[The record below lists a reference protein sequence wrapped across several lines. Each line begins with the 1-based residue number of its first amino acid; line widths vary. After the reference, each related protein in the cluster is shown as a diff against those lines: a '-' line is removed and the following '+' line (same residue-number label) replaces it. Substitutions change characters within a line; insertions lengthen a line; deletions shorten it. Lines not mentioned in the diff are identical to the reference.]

1 MTLYTR
7 LCCLVLLL
15 LAAAGAPARPLE
27 QVPPG
32 PGALRAEQAALLVE
46 PRIIAPPSIQ
56 PLAETLPL
64 RAEPLKPLTLTMQI
78 RGYAGS
84 AELRFYDAR
93 LAPAGSARAQVRAEQ
108 ATFTLLPR
116 GALGPQWAILL
127 LDERIV
133 AAYDNLLTLEAST
146 TLESDNP
153 DLDALIPTV
162 RGFLE
167 QDVVRYELDGQP
179 IRGYRSPD
187 NPLIWLRDHVYQ
199 MRGFQYFEQDMTSA
213 LAAFRRAQQPDGS
226 FPDVLAH
233 PVLGTPAYR
242 LETESDLEFLF
253 VLGVYE
259 AWQASGDDAWLRE
272 NLRAMRRGL
281 RYIMNDPL
289 RWDAE
294 LGLVRRP
301 YTIDMW
307 DFEYGPSTR
316 DPRTG
321 NPAPRHWIDEQTRW
335 GIFHGDN
342 TGLAYALRLMAR
354 IEEHL
359 GNPEQAQQWT
369 EQRRALVERLNALSW
384 NGDFYTHFVPLEGTL
399 TIPGVDTDAQL
410 SLSNAYALNREM
422 LEFQQG
428 RDIVST
434 YYNRRDFE
442 RAFAEWYSIDPP
454 FPPGSYGMGGRPG
467 ELPGEYVNGGIMPVT
482 GGELARG
489 AFRYA
494 LEEYGFDILRRYAA
508 LVRLTGESY
517 LWYYPSGAPGISGPD
532 TLSTDGWGS
541 SAMLA
546 ALLEGAAGI
555 EDRSA
560 LYHDPRLSPRW
571 AAAPEMSRVRVV
583 ARYATSAGYVAYTWE
598 RAERGLTLDATGSW
612 QRAQIRLLLPAE
624 GVDKQ
629 ETLSVRHT
637 GAAVPTQID
646 KVGGRRYIVVAAQAG
661 NAHVEV
667 TWE

>member
-1 MTLYTR
+1 M
-7 LCCLVLLL
+7 LL
-15 LAAAGAPARPLE
+15 LAVVCTPARLLE
-27 QVPPG
+27 QGPPG
-32 PGALRAEQAALLVE
+32 PGVLHAEQARSLARPL
-46 PRIIAPPSIQ
+46 IIAPTAVQ

-64 RAEPLKPLTLTMQI
+64 RAEPLKPLTLTL
-78 RGYAGS
+78 RVAGYAGP

-93 LAPAGSARAQVRAEQ
+93 LAPAGSATAQVRNEQ
-108 ATFTLLPR
+108 ARFTLLPR
-116 GALGPQWAILL
+116 GALGPQWAIVL
-127 LDERIV
+127 LDGRIV
-133 AAYDNLLTLEAST
+133 TVYDNLVTLEATT
-146 TLESDNP
+146 TLESDNA
-153 DLDALIPTV
+153 DLDALVPTV

-213 LAAFRRAQQPDGS
+213 LAAFRRAQRPDGS
-226 FPDVLAH
+226 FPDVLAY
-233 PVLGTPAYR
+233 PARGTPAYR
-242 LETESDLEFLF
+242 LDTESDLEFLF

-259 AWQASGDDAWLRE
+259 AWQATGDDAWLRE

-281 RYIMNDPL
+281 RYIMNHPL

-307 DFEYGPSTR
+307 DFEHGPSTR

-354 IEEHL
+354 IEEQL
-359 GNPEQAQQWT
+359 GNPAQAQQWT
-369 EQRRALVERLNALSW
+369 QQRRALMERLNALSW
-384 NGDFYTHFVPLEGTL
+384 NGDFYTHFVPLEGEL
-399 TIPGVDTDAQL
+399 NIPGVDTDAQL
-410 SLSNAYALNREM
+410 SLSNAYALNREV

-434 YYNRRDFE
+434 YYNRRDFA

-489 AFRYA
+489 AFRHA
-494 LEEYGFDILRRYAA
+494 LEAYGFDILRRYAA

-532 TLSTDGWGS
+532 TLATDGWGS

-546 ALLEGAAGI
+546 ALLQGAAGI

-560 LYHDPRLSPRW
+560 LYHDLRLSPRW
-571 AAAPEMSRVRVV
+571 AAAPEMSAVRVV
-583 ARYATSAGYVAYTWE
+583 TRYAASKGYVAYTWE
-598 RAERGLTLDATGSW
+598 RAERGLLLDATGSW
-612 QRAQIRLLLPAE
+612 RRAEIRLLLPAE
-624 GVDKQ
+624 GVGKQ
-629 ETLSVRHT
+629 ETITVRAN
-637 GAAVPTQID
+637 AAIVPTQID
-646 KVGGRRYIVVAAQAG
+646 KVGGRRYVIVAAQAG
-661 NAHVEV
+661 NTRVEV